1 MANLLN
7 NITSYSGA
15 NGMNEIEELKAISDS
30 FLSYALHKAPEDVS
44 YSELFNS
51 WIRDEGIT
59 IQYENNF
66 RWAVEFARNFK
77 GKILPCKKTLIIM
90 LQMVQAKGD

>member
-1 MANLLN
+1 MD
-7 NITSYSGA
+7 
-15 NGMNEIEELKAISDS
+15 EIEELKVISDS

-51 WIRDEGIT
+51 WVRDEGIA

-66 RWAVEFARNFK
+66 RWAVEFARNFR
-77 GKILPCKKTLIIM
+77 GEISPHKKTLISM
-90 LQMVQAKGD
+90 LQMVQAKGDLQE